1 MVHGDDSYRP
11 AETARSHQHK
21 YALPYA
27 GDKCRFDV
35 HFGGLGIG
43 ARSLNNDGKLATFA
57 F

>member
-27 GDKCRFDV
+27 GDKGRFDV